1 MVRVLTDDHH
11 PDLVKIA
18 MIESVENFPPRGVHR
33 TSGVLFA
40 YKLRQGPE
48 VFFVEFI
55 IQPSLPARRNSY
67 VHRRSYAM
75 DKMPRFY
82 GNSGEFSFETARRPD
97 KKRDFRG
104 SGDHSMLRVSKFKK
118 INMYGRK
125 GTEITQGM
133 KVTVVTE
140 YQPSDSSPSQYH
152 YVFPYRITI
161 ENPSE
166 YTIQLQGRHWLIS
179 D

>member
-82 GNSGEFSFETARRPD
+82 GNSGEFSFETARRPG
-97 KKRDFRG
+97 KSTSCHGIGNRRE
-104 SGDHSMLRVSKFKK
+104 LRVTKCKK
-118 INMYGRK
+118 NKILRRMV
-125 GTEITQGM
+125 TEITQGI
-133 KVTVVTE
+133 KLRVETDS
-140 YQPSDSSPSQYH
+140 QPSYSSPSQYH
-152 YVFPYRITI
+152 YVCTSRITI
-161 ENPSE
+161 EN
-166 YTIQLQGRHWLIS
+166 
-179 D
+179 